1 MKHLRLKT
9 SGTGLLLVPES
20 GLNLDRPPAGARV
33 RSKHGPFSCWCQSQD
48 KTWTGLL
55 LVPESG
61 LNMKSRLN
69 MDRPPAGARVRTKH
83 GPPAGARVR
92 TKHGPASCWC
102 QSQD

>member
-61 LNMKSRLN
+61 LNMDLLLVPESGLN
-69 MDRPPAGARVRTKH
+69 TDRPPAGARVRTKH
-83 GPPAGARVR
+83 GP
-92 TKHGPASCWC
+92 TSCWC